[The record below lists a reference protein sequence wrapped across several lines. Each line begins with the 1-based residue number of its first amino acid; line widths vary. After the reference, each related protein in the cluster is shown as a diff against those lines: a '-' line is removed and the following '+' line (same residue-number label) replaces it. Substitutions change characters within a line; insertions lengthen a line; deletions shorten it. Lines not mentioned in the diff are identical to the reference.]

1 MSGRLYAKEQAEKGR
16 EYLLL
21 DLLLGWPF
29 LGDKKG
35 RRTECCEKKR
45 RSRLEEEKL

>member
-1 MSGRLYAKEQAEKGR
+1 MSGRLCAKEQAEKGR

-45 RSRLEEEKL
+45 SRLEEEKL